1 MYKYATIA
9 YVGGG
14 FGNDGVHN
22 VLEAAVFYKP
32 VILGPEYEK
41 YIEAI
46 ELLEAEG
53 AWSID
58 STIDLES
65 KMNELLTNTE
75 LYKKACNS
83 AGNYVQSKSGA
94 TKKVI
99 EYIYENRLLTN

>member
-1 MYKYATIA
+1 MLSKLYKYATIA

-32 VILGPEYEK
+32 VILGYEYEK

-75 LYKKACNS
+75 LYKKPAI
-83 AGNYVQSKSGA
+83 VQAIMYNQNRELRKSD
-94 TKKVI
+94 
-99 EYIYENRLLTN
+99 